1 MLAICVYLVS
11 MTVLIKYAAVW
22 MALLDQHVTRVK
34 FIVSSHLSR
43 EEFLVSNFQTF
54 KNLVVL

>member
-1 MLAICVYLVS
+1 MCKQFVYIWLS

-43 EEFLVSNFQTF
+43 EEFLVC
-54 KNLVVL
+54 